1 MAVPSRD
8 EAVRTLEEGSIR
20 VGELLGGLSE
30 TALTKP
36 ATIGGG
42 DWSAKDL
49 IGHLAFWEELALEAI
64 EQWRAGQ
71 TPRVETGIFAQG
83 SEGTDRANA
92 EAVARK
98 SKWSLE
104 EVRSR
109 AEETHRTLLAQIESM
124 TDEEWTSKA
133 FYPTER
139 RKHLADLLGSVL
151 GAPQRAFGH
160 AWAHIPDLEAYVR
173 SLA

>member
-8 EAVRTLEEGSIR
+8 EAVRTLDEGRAR
-20 VGELLGGLSE
+20 VGELLSGLSE
-30 TALTKP
+30 AELTKP

-64 EQWRAGQ
+64 EQWRAVR

-83 SEGTDRANA
+83 SEGIDRANA

-98 SKWSLE
+98 AEWSLE

-109 AEETHRTLLAQIESM
+109 AEDTHRTLLAEIESM
-124 TDEEWTSKA
+124 SDEEWTANA

-151 GAPQRAFGH
+151 GAPKQPFGH
-160 AWAHIPDLEAYVR
+160 ASAHIPDLEAYVG

>member
-8 EAVRTLEEGSIR
+8 EAVRTLEEGHAR
-20 VGELLGGLSE
+20 VGELLSGLSE
-30 TALTKP
+30 AELTKP

-64 EQWRAGQ
+64 EQWRAGR
-71 TPRVETGIFAQG
+71 TLRVETGIFAQG
-83 SEGTDRANA
+83 SEGIDRANA

-98 SKWSLE
+98 AEWSLE

-109 AEETHRTLLAQIESM
+109 AEDTHRTLLAEIESM
-124 TDEEWTSKA
+124 NDEEWTANA

-139 RKHLADLLGSVL
+139 REHLADLLGSVL
-151 GAPQRAFGH
+151 GAPKGPFGH
-160 AWAHIPDLEAYVR
+160 ASAHTPDLEAYVG